1 MASIFHDS
9 KTFVDMKMK
18 FSANQTLRLFEEMM
32 RRTDQKPSK
41 LDVEIF
47 VNDTFD
53 PAGSEFEDWSP
64 NDWIQQPSFL
74 EKIVDPELKQWGS
87 QLNRLWTVL
96 GRKMK
101 EDVRI
106 NHEHYSIIYVPHPVI
121 VPGGRFREF
130 YYWDSYWIIRGL
142 ILSEMF
148 QTVKG
153 MLTNFL
159 TIVDTYGFIPN
170 GGRIYYAMRSQ
181 PPLLIPMMKS
191 YVDATND
198 RDFLEKNIHIL
209 EKEFQFWLN
218 NHTIEVEKEGRMYTL
233 ARYKDASQ
241 GPRPESYRSVLNSV
255 TLISWKYI
263 SKYVW
268 TYFTPL
274 NIRFPFTFPCEDIS
288 HQIGTM

>member
-18 FSANQTLRLFEEMM
+18 FSANQTLRLFDEMM
-32 RRTDQKPSK
+32 RRTDQKPSR

-241 GPRPESYRSVLNSV
+241 GPRPESYRSVLNLV
-255 TLISWKYI
+255 TLIG
-263 SKYVW
+263 
-268 TYFTPL
+268 
-274 NIRFPFTFPCEDIS
+274 
-288 HQIGTM
+288 H